1 MSLNVYTSNRMEL
14 LLETF
19 VESLEQPADPFTPET
34 IVVQSKGLQRWL
46 TMELA
51 KRFGVWANA
60 DYPFPNTCVW
70 NLFRKV
76 LKDLP
81 EVSPFEPSL
90 LLWRI
95 MRILPLHLE
104 MPVFAS
110 LQGYLSG
117 KNHDLKLYQL
127 SGKIA
132 DIFDQYTLFRG
143 DMLEKWEA
151 GKENH
156 WQAVLWRALLD
167 EGGNLHRAEIKKRF
181 LQALTEGARSER
193 NFPSRITLF
202 GISYLPQFHLDFL
215 AAVATLIE
223 VNLFVMSPCREY
235 WSDILPARKLV
246 RLSSVDRSHRIEGN
260 PLLASLGRLGRD
272 FSEMIVDYGEAC
284 GGADDLY
291 RQAPGSTLLEQIQ
304 NDILDLEGAGDTGQS
319 KRAILPDDLS
329 LRISCCHSP
338 MREVEVLH
346 DTLLEMFSA
355 GKDLAP
361 RDILVMTPDIDTYA
375 PYISAVFEGNPE
387 SGRRIPYSIADR
399 SIRSEGWM
407 TQALLA
413 IFDLPGKR
421 FPVTGVMDI
430 LSFPPV
436 SAAFGFESADLDQLR
451 TWLEELRVRWGMDED
466 EREREGFPRYRENS
480 WRAGLDRLL
489 LGYAMPDEGA
499 LFDDILPFDDMEGD
513 NPERAGKLVRF
524 VEMLYGLVEK
534 LDRQRTLPEW
544 EILCREILTDFFSPG
559 EEESQELSFLN
570 SLLDALRNLP
580 AQTGFVDAVG
590 LPVFRSWLCNGMDR
604 QERGLGFM
612 TGGVT
617 FCAMLPMR
625 SIPFKVIVLLGM
637 NDNGFPRQNRPTG
650 FDLIAREP
658 RRGDRS
664 LRDEDRYLFLE
675 AILSARECI
684 VLSYTGQSIRDN
696 AQLPPSVLVDELLEY
711 LGRRFSD
718 GSDYFPARLV
728 TRHRLQP
735 FSPDYFSGEGELSS
749 FSEENY
755 RAVRSRLEG
764 ARPVAPFFT
773 EMLPVPPEELRD
785 ISLGELLAFYDNPVK
800 YLLRTRIGIRLDDLA
815 PPLEDREPF
824 GLEPLDA
831 YQVRREML
839 EQVLAGRDT
848 GQLLA
853 LTRAKGVLP
862 PARQGEL
869 LFRGLEA
876 QVTEFAAGIRSLT
889 GDLPGLMP
897 LELDV
902 RVGDFRVSGRLS
914 GIWPDLLL
922 RSRCAKRSGR
932 DQMRL
937 WIEHLL
943 LNEMK
948 REGYPVVSVLAT
960 TDGALRLLPVKESGA
975 CLRLLLD
982 FYWSGLRQPLKFFPR
997 SSFAYG
1003 KKWDLG
1009 SAWNAWCGDYF
1020 PEGDDPY
1027 YQLCFGASNPLD
1039 EEFERVSRAILDPL
1053 LQHCET

>member
-14 LLETF
+14 LVDTF
-19 VESLEQPADPFTPET
+19 VESLVQPADPFTPET
-34 IVVQSKGLQRWL
+34 VVVQSKGLQRWL
-46 TMELA
+46 AMELA
-51 KRFGVWANA
+51 KRFGVWANS
-60 DYPFPNTCVW
+60 DYPFPNKCVW
-70 NLFRKV
+70 DLFRKM
-76 LKDLP
+76 LKGIP
-81 EVSPFEPSL
+81 ETSPFEPSL

-95 MRILPLHLE
+95 LRVLPLQLE
-104 MPVFAS
+104 NPVFAS
-110 LQGYLSG
+110 LQGYLTG

-143 DMLEKWEA
+143 DMLEKWEE
-151 GKENH
+151 GKETH
-156 WQAVLWRALLD
+156 WQAVLWRALVA
-167 EGGNLHRAEIKKRF
+167 EAGNLHRAEIKKRF
-181 LQALTEGARSER
+181 LQTLSEVAGGE
-193 NFPSRITLF
+193 NTFPSRISVF
-202 GISYLPQFHLDFL
+202 GISYLPKFHLDFL
-215 AAVATLIE
+215 AAVSTIIE

-246 RLSSVDRSHRIEGN
+246 RLSSADRSLRIEGN

-284 GGADDLY
+284 GGANDLY
-291 RQAPGSTLLEQIQ
+291 RQTPGTNLLELIQ
-304 NDILDLEGAGDTGQS
+304 NDILALEGAGDPGDL
-319 KRAILPDDLS
+319 KRTILPSDPS
-329 LRISCCHSP
+329 LRIHCCHSP

-346 DTLLEMFSA
+346 DTLLGMFSSL
-355 GKDLAP
+355 DELAP
-361 RDILVMTPDIDTYA
+361 RDILVMTPDIETYA
-375 PYISAVFEGNPE
+375 PYISAVFEGGAGFA
-387 SGRRIPYSIADR
+387 SRIPYSIADR
-399 SIRSEGWM
+399 SIRREGWL

-421 FPVTGVMDI
+421 FPVTKVMDI
-430 LSFPPV
+430 LSLPPV
-436 SAAFGFESADLDQLR
+436 SAAFGIEAADLDLLR
-451 TWLEELRVRWGMDED
+451 SWLEELRVRWGMDED

-489 LGYAMPDEGA
+489 LGYAMPDEDT
-499 LFDDILPFDDMEGD
+499 LFGDILPFDDMEGD
-513 NPERAGKLVRF
+513 NPKLAGKLVRF
-524 VEMLYGLVEK
+524 IETLYGLVEK

-544 EILCREILTDFFSPG
+544 EILCREILADFFSPG
-559 EEESQELSFLN
+559 EDDSQEFSFLN
-570 SLLDALRNLP
+570 ALLDTLRTLP
-580 AQTGFVDAVG
+580 ALTGYVGAVG
-590 LPVFRSWLCNGMDR
+590 LPVFRSWLGNEMDR

-625 SIPFKVIVLLGM
+625 SIPFRVIVLLGM
-637 NDNGFPRQNRPTG
+637 NEGGFPRQNRPTG

-658 RRGDRS
+658 RMGDRS

-675 AILSARECI
+675 ALLSARECF
-684 VLSYTGQSIRDN
+684 VVSYTGQSIRDN

-718 GSDYFPARLV
+718 GSDSFPAGLV
-728 TRHRLQP
+728 SRHRLQP
-735 FSPDYFSGEGELSS
+735 FSPDYFSAAGELSS

-755 RAVRSRLEG
+755 RAVRSRQDG
-764 ARPVAPFFT
+764 VRPAAAFFT
-773 EMLPVPPEELRD
+773 ELLPQPAQELRD
-785 ISLGELLAFYDNPVK
+785 ISLVNLLAFYDNPVK
-800 YLLRTRIGIRLDDLA
+800 YLLRTRIGIRLDELA

-831 YQVRREML
+831 YQVRRQML
-839 EQVLAGRDT
+839 GQVLAGRDT
-848 GQLLA
+848 DQLLA
-853 LTRAKGVLP
+853 LTKAQGVLP

-869 LFRGLEA
+869 LFRGLEL
-876 QVTEFAAGIRSLT
+876 QVRQFAAGIRSLT
-889 GDLPGLMP
+889 GDLPELAP

-902 RVGDFRVSGRLS
+902 RVGEFRISGRLS

-948 REGYPVVSVLAT
+948 SEGYPLVSTLVM
-960 TDGALRLLPVKESGA
+960 TDGTLRLLPVKASGT

-982 FYWSGLRQPLKFFPR
+982 FYWSGLRYPLKFFPR
-997 SSFAYG
+997 SSFAYS

-1009 SAWNAWCGDYF
+1009 SARSAWCGDRF

-1027 YQLCFGASNPLD
+1027 YRLCFGDTDPLD
-1039 EEFERVSRAILDPL
+1039 DEFEQVTQAILEPFL
-1053 LQHCET
+1053 RNCEG

>member
-19 VESLEQPADPFTPET
+19 VETLVRPADPFTPET

-46 TMELA
+46 SMELA

-60 DYPFPNTCVW
+60 DYPFPNKCIW
-70 NLFRKV
+70 DLFRKV

-81 EVSPFEPSL
+81 ESSSFEPSL

-95 MRILPLHLE
+95 MRVLPLQLDQ
-104 MPVFAS
+104 PVFMT
-110 LQGYLSG
+110 LQGYLIG
-117 KNHDLKLYQL
+117 KNRDLKLYQL
-127 SGKIA
+127 SAKIA

-151 GKENH
+151 GKESH
-156 WQAVLWRALLD
+156 WQAVLWRALVD
-167 EGGNLHRAEIKKRF
+167 EAGNLHRAEIKKRF
-181 LQALTEGARSER
+181 LQVLPEVSKGETA
-193 NFPSRITLF
+193 FPSRITLF
-202 GISYLPQFHLDFL
+202 GISYLPKFHLDFL
-215 AAVATLIE
+215 TAVSTVIE

-235 WSDILPARKLV
+235 WSDILPARRLV
-246 RLSSVDRSHRIEGN
+246 RLSSEDRSHRIEGN

-272 FSEMIVDYGEAC
+272 FSEMIVEYGAAC
-284 GGADDLY
+284 GGAEDLY
-291 RQAPGSTLLEQIQ
+291 RQPAGSSLLELIQ
-304 NDILDLEGAGDTGQS
+304 NDILALEGAGDTGQP
-319 KRAILPDDLS
+319 KHAILPGDSS

-346 DTLLEMFSA
+346 DTLLEMFSSMSE
-355 GKDLAP
+355 LAP
-361 RDILVMTPDIDTYA
+361 RDILVMTPDLETYA
-375 PYISAVFEGNPE
+375 PYISAVFEGLPE
-387 SGRRIPYSIADR
+387 IGRRIPYSIADR
-399 SIRSEGWM
+399 SIGSEGWL

-413 IFDLPGKR
+413 IFNLPGKR

-430 LSFPPV
+430 LSFPSV
-436 SAAFGFESADLDQLR
+436 SAAFGIEAADFDLVR
-451 TWLEELRVRWGMDED
+451 SWLEQLRVRWGMDEV
-466 EREREGFPRYRENS
+466 EREREGFPSYRENS

-489 LGYAMPDEGA
+489 LGYAMPDEDI

-513 NPERAGKLVRF
+513 GPELAGKLVRF

-534 LDRQRTLPEW
+534 LERQRTLPEW
-544 EILCREILTDFFSPG
+544 EKLCREILADFFSPG
-559 EEESQELSFLN
+559 EDDSQELSFLN
-570 SLLDALRNLP
+570 DFLDTLRTLP
-580 AQTGFVDAVG
+580 ALTDFTDVVG
-590 LPVFRSWLCNGMDR
+590 LPVFRSWLGNEMDR

-625 SIPFKVIVLLGM
+625 SIPFRVIVLLGM
-637 NDNGFPRQNRPTG
+637 NDSGFPRQNRPTG

-658 RRGDRS
+658 RMGDRS

-675 AILSARECI
+675 ALLSARECF

-696 AQLPPSVLVDELLEY
+696 VSLPPSVLVDELLEY

-718 GSDYFPARLV
+718 GSDSFPAGLI

-735 FSPDYFSGEGELSS
+735 FSPEYFSGEGELSS
-749 FSEENY
+749 FSAENY

-764 ARPVAPFFT
+764 VHPVTPFFT
-773 EMLPVPPEELRD
+773 ELLPEPPEELRD
-785 ISLGELLAFYDNPVK
+785 ISLGNLLAFYDNPVK

-831 YQVRREML
+831 YQVRHEML

-848 GQLLA
+848 DQLLA

-869 LFRGLEA
+869 LFRGLET

-889 GDLPGLMP
+889 GDLPGLSP
-897 LELDV
+897 LELDF
-902 RVGDFRVSGRLS
+902 RIGDFKISGRLS
-914 GIWPDLLL
+914 GIWPDQLL

-948 REGYPVVSVLAT
+948 SAGYPLVSVLAT
-960 TDGALRLLPVKESGA
+960 NDGTLRLLPVEESSA

-1009 SAWNAWCGDYF
+1009 SARNTWRGERF

-1027 YQLCFGASNPLD
+1027 YQLCFGDSDPLD
-1039 EEFERVSRAILDPL
+1039 DEFERVTRAILDPF
-1053 LQHCET
+1053 LQHCEG